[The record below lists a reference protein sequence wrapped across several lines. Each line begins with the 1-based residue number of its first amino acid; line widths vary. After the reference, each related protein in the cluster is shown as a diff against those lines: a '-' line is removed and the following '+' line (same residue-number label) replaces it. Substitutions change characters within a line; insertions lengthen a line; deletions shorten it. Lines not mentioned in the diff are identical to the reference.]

1 MVGNNIIKHKCNCLI
16 LFNSTVRNSE
26 HKVVGLLVKNE
37 LVWTRNEV
45 IMVQFQVLVQQLPRG
60 NEQKHENPLDSWS
73 VCGQRFSLGTLPIQ
87 IKSHTHATVRSGEHN
102 QFCHWQVNSQA
113 ISKTN
118 AKNLSSIFS
127 VFLPLLF
134 NIFLNAF
141 HGFSSHFCP
150 SVWQSWVSTASV
162 ILIPIFISW

>member
-1 MVGNNIIKHKCNCLI
+1 MVGHNIIKHKCNCLI

-45 IMVQFQVLVQQLPRG
+45 IMVQFQVLVQQLPGG

-73 VCGQRFSLGTLPIQ
+73 VEKDLHLGPYQYRSKVL
-87 IKSHTHATVRSGEHN
+87 THATVRSGEHN
-102 QFCHWQVNSQA
+102 QCCHWQVNSQA

-118 AKNLSSIFS
+118 AKYRSSIFS